1 MSFTNCSDLFNSRP
15 IRRLPAA
22 QQSHKRTLSAPR
34 FLSFGR
40 PNPRKPIKSTLSGTR
55 KPNGFNTGLR
65 GRGCANA
72 DCHANLVPLTD
83 SISMQVSVSTE
94 WQLEQRLHRL
104 DLVDA
109 ARPGPRAAGHNKVR
123 MFTRSAIFPRWH
135 RARSANCSDCYTSA
149 HLSLHAVPLD
159 YTPFNEYLFLSIG

>member
-83 SISMQVSVSTE
+83 SMSTQVSVSTNGS
-94 WQLEQRLHRL
+94 WSSDCTAPGPRRS
-104 DLVDA
+104 
-109 ARPGPRAAGHNKVR
+109 ARPGPRAADCDKVR
-123 MFTRSAIFPRWH
+123 MFACSASLASCEERKLFRLLHFRSPVPTR
-135 RARSANCSDCYTSA
+135 RS
-149 HLSLHAVPLD
+149 LGLHAVQ
-159 YTPFNEYLFLSIG
+159 